1 MARSKSLNIASI
13 MILVIGLTLVAVG
26 VIYSSKGTLM
36 PYHEKFIGMTPSQI
50 RAFNPR
56 LMDFVGG
63 SISLLGF
70 LFISLGI
77 ANIGLC
83 IASLRKGERWS
94 WITIVSTDAFTFI
107 PLTYVT
113 YVVGGFDIPFPI
125 MFSALI
131 LWVAAMCLSA
141 KEALTPK

>member
-1 MARSKSLNIASI
+1 
-13 MILVIGLTLVAVG
+13 MIFIVGLTLVAVG
-26 VIYSSKGTLM
+26 VLYSSTGTLM

-50 RAFNPR
+50 RGFNPR
-56 LMDFVGG
+56 LMDFIGG

-77 ANIGLC
+77 ANIGVC
-83 IASLRKGERWS
+83 IAGFRKGERSS
-94 WITIVSTDAFTFI
+94 WITIMCTDVFTII

-125 MFSALI
+125 MFTVLI
-131 LWVAAMCLSA
+131 LWVMAMCLSA